1 MKNNNVKLEYEYFNE
16 IEKLNNSKTENETEE
31 EKKSILSNFEKN
43 LENEETEK
51 NKQFNNLNNE
61 EIEFSNIDIEYNN
74 NLNKDEFETISLN
87 KNNENNNQIIQMKK
101 FNFQN
106 INLKSKILKTD
117 EILIFEIFNQILNEI
132 IKNHS
137 NFGTDIK
144 EIINNSNN
152 LQSIIEYFSNN
163 IYFLFSNTKQNINNL
178 KNKYEKNEFLD
189 YKNNIRR
196 AFQDSDEKSYLKE
209 KSIFSNNIT
218 LEDLKI
224 SSIQRKTFDKIL
236 EQLNMNNHFKYIM
249 NLRERTKLRK
259 KYTFVK
265 SNVGEAMIIP
275 DNNGNKYKF
284 AIKDI
289 SVNMIGLKCSEPM
302 CKGKANIKK
311 NDLSFKLRIPHS
323 IPYEQHHI
331 N

>member
-1 MKNNNVKLEYEYFNE
+1 MKKNDVKLEYEFFY
-16 IEKLNNSKTENETEE
+16 EKLNNSKENENEE
-31 EKKSILSNFEKN
+31 EKKSNFSNFEIN
-43 LENEETEK
+43 NFLDYEE
-51 NKQFNNLNNE
+51 NNLNKNE
-61 EIEFSNIDIEYNN
+61 ISNFNN
-74 NLNKDEFETISLN
+74 NLNKDEFETISI
-87 KNNENNNQIIQMKK
+87 NNENNNKIIQIKK

-106 INLKSKILKTD
+106 TNLKSKILKTD

-137 NFGTDIK
+137 NFGTNIK

-152 LQSIIEYFSNN
+152 LNSIIEYFSKN
-163 IYFLFSNTKQNINNL
+163 IYLLFSNANQNINNL
-178 KNKYEKNEFLD
+178 KNKYEKNEFLN
-189 YKNNIRR
+189 YKNNIKK
-196 AFQDSDEKSYLKE
+196 AFQELDEKNYLKE
-209 KSIFSNNIT
+209 KSIFLNNIT

-224 SSIQRKTFDKIL
+224 TTTQRKIFDYIL
-236 EQLNMNNHFKYIM
+236 EQLKLKKHFKFIM

-265 SNVGEAMIIP
+265 SNVGEAMLIP

-323 IPYEQHHI
+323 IP
-331 N
+331 

>member
-1 MKNNNVKLEYEYFNE
+1 MKKNDVKLEYEFFY
-16 IEKLNNSKTENETEE
+16 EKLNNSKENENEE
-31 EKKSILSNFEKN
+31 EKKSNFSNFEIN
-43 LENEETEK
+43 NFLDYEE
-51 NKQFNNLNNE
+51 NNLNKNE
-61 EIEFSNIDIEYNN
+61 ISNFNN
-74 NLNKDEFETISLN
+74 NLNKDEFETISI
-87 KNNENNNQIIQMKK
+87 NNENNNKIIQIKK

-106 INLKSKILKTD
+106 TNLKSKILKTD

-137 NFGTDIK
+137 NFGTNIK

-152 LQSIIEYFSNN
+152 LNSIIEYFSKN
-163 IYFLFSNTKQNINNL
+163 IYLLFSNANQNINNL
-178 KNKYEKNEFLD
+178 KNKYEKNEFLN
-189 YKNNIRR
+189 YKNNIKK
-196 AFQDSDEKSYLKE
+196 AFQELDEKNYLKE
-209 KSIFSNNIT
+209 KSIFLNNIT

-224 SSIQRKTFDKIL
+224 TTTQRKIFDYIL
-236 EQLNMNNHFKYIM
+236 EQLKLKKHFKFIM

>member
-1 MKNNNVKLEYEYFNE
+1 MNNFLDYEE
-16 IEKLNNSKTENETEE
+16 
-31 EKKSILSNFEKN
+31 
-43 LENEETEK
+43 
-51 NKQFNNLNNE
+51 NNLNKNE
-61 EIEFSNIDIEYNN
+61 ISNFNN
-74 NLNKDEFETISLN
+74 NLNKDEFETISI
-87 KNNENNNQIIQMKK
+87 NNENNNKIIQIKK

-106 INLKSKILKTD
+106 TNSKSKILKTD

-137 NFGTDIK
+137 NFGTNIK

-152 LQSIIEYFSNN
+152 LNSIIEYFSKN
-163 IYFLFSNTKQNINNL
+163 IYLLFSNANQNINNL
-178 KNKYEKNEFLD
+178 KNKYEKNEFLN
-189 YKNNIRR
+189 YKNNIKK
-196 AFQDSDEKSYLKE
+196 AFQELDEKNYLKE
-209 KSIFSNNIT
+209 KSIFLNNIT

-224 SSIQRKTFDKIL
+224 TTTQRKIFDYIL
-236 EQLNMNNHFKYIM
+236 EQLKLKKHFKFIM